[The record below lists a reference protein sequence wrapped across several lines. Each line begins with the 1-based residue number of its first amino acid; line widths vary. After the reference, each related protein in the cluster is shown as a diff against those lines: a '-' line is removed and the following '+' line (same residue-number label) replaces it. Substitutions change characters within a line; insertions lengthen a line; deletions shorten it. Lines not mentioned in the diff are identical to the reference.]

1 MARTIFHDLD
11 LNIFPTGI
19 LEYSC
24 PIGLSVEYSQG
35 RCILLC
41 WSITIDILLFT
52 CTGSEN
58 FGTEIN
64 VFEFKTPGAFENICN
79 CVDADLTWAEGPSF
93 VPSLGLAPV
102 LFCA

>member
-1 MARTIFHDLD
+1 M
-11 LNIFPTGI
+11 
-19 LEYSC
+19 
-24 PIGLSVEYSQG
+24 
-35 RCILLC
+35 
-41 WSITIDILLFT
+41 

-79 CVDADLTWAEGPSF
+79 CVDADLTWAEGPSSL
-93 VPSLGLAPV
+93 PPLGLVPV